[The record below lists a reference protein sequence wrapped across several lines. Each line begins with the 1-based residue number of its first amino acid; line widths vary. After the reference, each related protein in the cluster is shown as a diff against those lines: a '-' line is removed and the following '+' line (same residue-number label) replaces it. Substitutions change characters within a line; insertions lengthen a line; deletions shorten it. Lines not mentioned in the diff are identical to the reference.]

1 MSHKIVAI
9 GHSDN
14 SVIKLYLKNQLDA
27 IKEYKSGVTTEEGD
41 ETYSLIFSNVIPE
54 KRTRFPMMMYIKN
67 NKFVTAKHGKH
78 ELKEM
83 LAWID
88 SLGIN
93 A

>member
-41 ETYSLIFSNVIPE
+41 ETYSHIFSNVVPE

-67 NKFVTAKHGKH
+67 NKFVTVKHGKY
-78 ELKEM
+78 ELKEVFT
-83 LAWID
+83 WID